1 MENTQNFS
9 WWGTGQ
15 LLEYEQIVG
24 SICKDVANQK
34 LTCIVDMSINWYS
47 HIGGEFGNGE
57 KV

>member
-9 WWGTGQ
+9 WWETGQ
-15 LLEYEQIVG
+15 LPEYEQIVG

-34 LTCIVDMSINWYS
+34 LTYVAESGINWYN

>member
-1 MENTQNFS
+1 MENTPNFS

-24 SICKDVANQK
+24 SICKDVANQQ
-34 LTCIVDMSINWYS
+34 LTCIADMSINWYS
-47 HIGGEFGNGE
+47 HTGGEFGNGE